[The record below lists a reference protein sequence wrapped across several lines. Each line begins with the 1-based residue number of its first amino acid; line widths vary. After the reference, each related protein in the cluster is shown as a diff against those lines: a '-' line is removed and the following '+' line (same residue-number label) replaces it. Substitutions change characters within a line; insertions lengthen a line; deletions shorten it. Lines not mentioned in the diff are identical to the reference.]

1 MDRSQFFAAVRT
13 SVFGGSLSQ
22 LQVNGIEAILDGCA
36 AEQVAD
42 IRHIAY
48 ILATPMIETGGT
60 YQPIVENLNY
70 SAQGLART
78 FGKYFSS
85 KDAAAYAKQPQ
96 KIANRAYA
104 NRMGNGDEASG
115 DGWKHRGLGLIQV
128 TGKQNQY
135 AVADHFSISRD
146 GIGEWLQTPEGA
158 ARSAAYYWQSN
169 GLNEL
174 ADEQDFRAIS
184 AKVNTGNANTPENRI
199 IGWDDRLALY
209 ERALMVLN
217 A

>member
-1 MDRSQFFAAVRT
+1 MTADDILQILPNAGPQAGVFVDEINAACEEFEIDTPYRQAAFIATCGHESQ
-13 SVFGGSLSQ
+13 Q
-22 LQVNGIEAILDGCA
+22 LQRV
-36 AEQVAD
+36 
-42 IRHIAY
+42 
-48 ILATPMIETGGT
+48 T
-60 YQPIVENLNY
+60 ENLNY
-70 SAQGLART
+70 SAKALTRT
-78 FGKYFSS
+78 FARYFS
-85 KDAAAYAKQPQ
+85 ALTAQQYERQPER
-96 KIANRAYA
+96 IANRVYA

-128 TGKQNQY
+128 TGKKNQY
-135 AVADHFSISRD
+135 AVADHFSIPRED
-146 GIGEWLQTPEGA
+146 IGEWLQTPEGA

-199 IGWDDRLALY
+199 IGRDDRLALY